1 MLVELAIDDCWNR
14 IGVKGDGSCPEL
26 KQHVHCRNCPVYA
39 DAGHRL
45 FDREPP
51 TDCVREWTQ
60 QIAQTEPLEAS
71 DTAPVLVFRC
81 GEEWLGLHV
90 AQVIEVGVP
99 RVVHRIPHRS
109 TKLLLGLVNIRGEL
123 QLCVAL
129 RELLGIDSVED
140 STASQSKNADAS
152 ASDVSDNMQRL
163 VVVERESQVWAFD
176 VDEVAGVSRFPLSEL
191 GNVPATVA
199 NSLARYSRGVFLWNE
214 KAIGFL
220 DDERLFEQ
228 LRRAVG

>member
-1 MLVELAIDDCWNR
+1 MC
-14 IGVKGDGSCPEL
+14 S
-26 KQHVHCRNCPVYA
+26 
-39 DAGHRL
+39 
-45 FDREPP
+45 
-51 TDCVREWTQ
+51 
-60 QIAQTEPLEAS
+60 S
-71 DTAPVLVFRC
+71 DL
-81 GEEWLGLHV
+81 
-90 AQVIEVGVP
+90 
-99 RVVHRIPHRS
+99 
-109 TKLLLGLVNIRGEL
+109 
-123 QLCVAL
+123 VAL

>member
-51 TDCVREWTQ
+51 TDCIQEWTQ

-71 DTAPVLVFRC
+71 NTAPVLVFRC

-90 AQVIEVGVP
+90 AQVLEVGAP

-109 TKLLLGLVNIRGEL
+109 TKLLQGLVNIRGEL

-129 RELLGIDSVED
+129 RELLGIDSTSNVPPQQPSGE
-140 STASQSKNADAS
+140 NNS
-152 ASDVSDNMQRL
+152 ATDTSDNKQRL
-163 VVVERESQVWAFD
+163 VVVERNSQVWAFD
-176 VDEVAGVSRFPLSEL
+176 VDEVAGVTRFPLSEL

-199 NSLARYSRGVFLWNE
+199 NSLARYSRGVFMWNE

-228 LRRAVG
+228 LRRAIG